1 MTISQA
7 MDELVEKVREL
18 GVGDYFD
25 GLDYDN
31 IIELGLYYY
40 RKHIEEHIDEI
51 KEEMYPDEVDSESD
65 EPVHTEAYQ
74 DIDPDSTYGAFPED
88 MDDDIEPDWCDFCEM
103 SVTAERG
110 ADECPIC
117 PHCGEYLRNE

>member
-7 MDELVEKVREL
+7 MEELVEKVREL

-40 RKHIEEHIDEI
+40 GKHIEENIDEI
-51 KEEMYPDEVDSESD
+51 KETMYPDETDSESSAGQ
-65 EPVHTEAYQ
+65 EAW
-74 DIDPDSTYGAFPED
+74 DDL
-88 MDDDIEPDWCDFCEM
+88 MDDVDTYLGED
-103 SVTAERG
+103 
-110 ADECPIC
+110 DE
-117 PHCGEYLRNE
+117 

>member
-7 MDELVEKVREL
+7 MEELVEKVREL

-40 RKHIEEHIDEI
+40 GKHIEENIDEI
-51 KEEMYPDEVDSESD
+51 KEEMYPDENDSGSD
-65 EPVHTEAYQ
+65 E
-74 DIDPDSTYGAFPED
+74 DSFD
-88 MDDDIEPDWCDFCEM
+88 RDWCDFCM
-103 SVTAERG
+103 ISVEPDG
-110 ADECPIC
+110 DGDC
-117 PHCGEYLRNE
+117 PHCFQPLPTSG